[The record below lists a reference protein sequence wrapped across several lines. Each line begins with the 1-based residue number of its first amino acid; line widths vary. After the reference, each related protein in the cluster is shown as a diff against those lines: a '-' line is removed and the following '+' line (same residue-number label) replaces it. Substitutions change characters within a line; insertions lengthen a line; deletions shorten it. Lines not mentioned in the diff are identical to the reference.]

1 MNPWDD
7 KLHFATHQPSNK
19 KYFPPTEIADEL
31 DKPRKA
37 RKTLFSVQ

>member
-1 MNPWDD
+1 MNPWEGW
-7 KLHFATHQPSNK
+7 LQFAKRQPSNI
-19 KYFPPTEIADEL
+19 KYFPPTETADEL